1 MMKLL
6 IAGGAGFLGSHLCD
20 RLVAEGNH
28 VLCVDNFETGS
39 LKNIRHLLNN
49 KNFELINHD
58 INVPLEIKHL
68 DGIYN
73 FACPA
78 SPVAYQ
84 RDPIQTLKTSVIG
97 ALNLLNLANQT
108 NSRILQASTSEVYG
122 DPLIHPQNEKY
133 WGNVNP
139 IGIRACY
146 DEGKRAAETL
156 FIDSYRTNKTDIRVA
171 RIFNTYGSRM
181 SIDDGRVV
189 SNFIVQALQNKPLT
203 VYGDGS
209 QSRSF
214 CFVSDLIEGVVKLFN
229 VDNLHSPVNLGNP
242 SSTSVISLARE
253 IIDLTQSRS
262 KILFVELPSDDP
274 KRREPDITEAKG
286 NLAWEPVVSRE
297 DGLIATIKYF
307 RELLS

>member
-28 VLCVDNFETGS
+28 VICVDNFETGS
-39 LKNIRHLLNN
+39 LKNIRHLLSN
-49 KNFELINHD
+49 KNFELVNHD
-58 INVPLEIKHL
+58 VSVALEIKHL

-78 SPVAYQ
+78 SPVSYQ

-156 FIDSYRTNKTDIRVA
+156 FIDSYRTNRTDIRVA

-181 SIDDGRVV
+181 SIDDGRVI

-203 VYGDGS
+203 VHGDGS

-214 CFVSDLIEGVVKLFN
+214 CFVNDLVEGVVKLFN

-274 KRREPDITEAKG
+274 KRREPDITEAKR
-286 NLAWEPVVSRE
+286 NLAWEPVVSRQ

-307 RELLS
+307 RELLN

>member
-28 VLCVDNFETGS
+28 VICVDNFETGS
-39 LKNIRHLLNN
+39 LKNIRHLLSN
-49 KNFELINHD
+49 KNFELVNHD
-58 INVPLEIKHL
+58 INVVLEIKHL

-156 FIDSYRTNKTDIRVA
+156 FIDSYRTNKTDVRVA

-181 SIDDGRVV
+181 SMDDGRVV

-229 VDNLHSPVNLGNP
+229 EDNLHSPVNLGNP
-242 SSTSVISLARE
+242 ASTTIISLARE

-262 KILFVELPSDDP
+262 KILFVGLPSDDP
-274 KRREPDITEAKG
+274 KRREPDITEAKR
-286 NLAWEPVVSRE
+286 NLAWKPVVSRQ

-307 RELLS
+307 RELLN